1 MAGGFPHQITENEL
15 FPMKKIIFVAGML
28 GISVSA
34 AAQEDTTDVFFR
46 HLRLNEVVVTGVT
59 GESKL
64 GETPSPMSVLDIT
77 ALRGRASSN
86 IIDALASEPGVS
98 QVTTGAGISKPVIR
112 GLGYNRVVVISDG
125 LRQEG
130 QQWGDEHGIEIDA
143 NDVHSVEIIKGP
155 ASLMYGSDALAGV
168 LIFHAVPN
176 PAPDSFSAGF
186 SSEYQSNNGLAA
198 YSLYHG
204 GNRNGV
210 VWNLR
215 FSDKY
220 ARAYRNA
227 ADGPVPGSQFRERAM
242 TGMTGLNR
250 RWGFSRLTL
259 GYYHLTPGMVE
270 GYEDGVLEGPSGYA
284 MELPFQ
290 QVRHY
295 KALNDN
301 TFLVGEGRVK
311 MLLGFQH
318 NRRQE
323 YEEELDEA
331 GLDFRLN
338 TVNYDLKYIS
348 GENVG
353 WKVSTGVN
361 GMWQESDNLGE
372 EVLIPAYRLLDAGLF
387 VTASKA
393 LGKFHFSGGVR
404 GDLRRLHSM
413 VLAGRFE
420 DFSRSFTGLTG
431 SAGVVWSPLPVLNF
445 RANVAR
451 GFRAPNLSELASNGV
466 HEGTVRYERGNN
478 GLKPEFSLQ
487 GDLGA
492 DFSSEHVSLAAAL
505 FCNRIDN
512 YIYAA
517 RTGEV
522 LDGYQVYRYEAD
534 DALLYGAEISL
545 DCHPV
550 HCLHLGADWSYV
562 RGTSGGRDLPLMPAP
577 RLAAEVKWEITH
589 GGRVLNNCYVAL
601 RAEHRSAQDHF
612 LPGTET
618 ATEAYTLLG
627 ASAATDLMVKGR
639 RAATISIIADNLTDA
654 VYFDH
659 LSRLKYVGVHN
670 PGRNVT
676 VKLEVPIL

>member
-1 MAGGFPHQITENEL
+1 
-15 FPMKKIIFVAGML
+15 MKKVLFVAGML
-28 GISVSA
+28 GIGVSA
-34 AAQEDTTDVFFR
+34 MAQEDTTDVFFR
-46 HLRLNEVVVTGVT
+46 HLKLNEAVVTGVT

-64 GETPSPMSVLDIT
+64 GETPSPMSVLDVT

-130 QQWGDEHGIEIDA
+130 QQWGDEHGVEIDA

-168 LIFHAVPN
+168 IIFHADPN
-176 PAPDSFSAGF
+176 PAPDSFSAGL
-186 SSEYQSNNGLAA
+186 SSEYQSNTGLAA

-220 ARAYRNA
+220 AHAYRNA
-227 ADGPVPGSQFRERAM
+227 ADGPVPGSQFRERAV

-250 RWGFSRLTL
+250 KWGFSRLTL
-259 GYYHLTPGMVE
+259 GYYHLTPGMIE
-270 GYEDGVLEGPSGYA
+270 GYEEGVLEGPTGYGL
-284 MELPFQ
+284 ELPFQ
-290 QVRHY
+290 QVHHY
-295 KALNDN
+295 KALSDN
-301 TFLVGEGRVK
+301 TFLVGEGRIK
-311 MLLGFQH
+311 MLLGFQQ

-323 YEEELDEA
+323 YEEETDEA
-331 GLDFRLN
+331 ELDFRLN

-348 GENVG
+348 GETEG
-353 WKVSTGVN
+353 WKVSSGVN

-372 EVLIPAYRLLDAGLF
+372 EVLIPAYRLLDAGIF
-387 VTASKA
+387 VTASKS
-393 LGKFHFSGGVR
+393 LENLHFSGGVR
-404 GDLRRLHSM
+404 GDIRRLHSLA
-413 VLAGRFE
+413 LAGRFE
-420 DFSRSFTGLTG
+420 DFSRNFTGMTG
-431 SAGVVWSPLPVLNF
+431 SVGLVWSPIPAVNF

-466 HEGTVRYERGNN
+466 HEGTVRYERGNS

-492 DFSSEHVSLAAAL
+492 DFTSEHLSLTAAL

-522 LDGYQVYRYEAD
+522 EDGYQVYRYEAG
-534 DALLYGAEISL
+534 DAFLYGTELSV

-550 HCLHLGADWSYV
+550 HRLHLGADWSYV
-562 RGTSGGRDLPLMPAP
+562 RGISGGRDLPLMPAP
-577 RLAAEVKWEITH
+577 RLATEVKWEITH
-589 GGRVLNNCYVAL
+589 DGKVLNNCYIAL
-601 RAEHRSAQDHF
+601 RAEHRFAQEHF

-627 ASAATDLMVKGR
+627 ASAVTDLMVKGR

-676 VKLEVPIL
+676 VKLEIPIL

>member
-1 MAGGFPHQITENEL
+1 
-15 FPMKKIIFVAGML
+15 MKKILFIVGML
-28 GISVSA
+28 GIGVSA
-34 AAQEDTTDVFFR
+34 LAQEDTTDVFFR
-46 HLRLNEVVVTGVT
+46 HLKLNEAVVTGVT

-64 GETPSPMSVLDIT
+64 GETPSPMSVLDVT

-130 QQWGDEHGIEIDA
+130 QQWGDEHGVEIDA

-168 LIFHAVPN
+168 IIFHADPN

-186 SSEYQSNNGLAA
+186 SSEYQSNSGLAA

-215 FSDKY
+215 FSDRY
-220 ARAYRNA
+220 AHAYRNA
-227 ADGPVPGSQFRERAM
+227 ADGLVPGSQFRERAV

-250 RWGFSRLTL
+250 KWGFSRLTL
-259 GYYHLTPGMVE
+259 GYYHLTPGMIE
-270 GYEDGVLEGPSGYA
+270 GYEDGSLEGPTGYG

-290 QVRHY
+290 QVHHY
-295 KALNDN
+295 KALSDN

-311 MLLGFQH
+311 MLLGFQQ

-331 GLDFRLN
+331 ELDFKLN

-348 GENVG
+348 GETDG
-353 WKVSTGVN
+353 WKVSTGIN

-387 VTASKA
+387 VTASRA
-393 LGKFHFSGGVR
+393 LEKLHFSGGIR
-404 GDLRRLHSM
+404 GDLRRLHS
-413 VLAGRFE
+413 LALPDRFE
-420 DFSRSFTGLTG
+420 DFSRGFQGLTG
-431 SAGVVWSPLPVLNF
+431 SAGVVWSPLPALNL

-466 HEGTVRYERGNN
+466 HEGTVRYERGNSD
-478 GLKPEFSLQ
+478 LKPEFSLQ

-492 DFSSEHVSLAAAL
+492 DFTSEHLSLTAAV

-522 LDGYQVYRYEAD
+522 EDGYQVYRYEAD
-534 DALLYGAEISL
+534 GAFLYGTELSV

-550 HCLHLGADWSYV
+550 HRLHLGADWSYV
-562 RGTSGGRDLPLMPAP
+562 RGTSDGRDLPLMPAP

-589 GGRVLNNCYVAL
+589 DGKVLNNSYIAF
-601 RAEHRSAQDHF
+601 RADHRFAQEHF

-627 ASAATDLMVKGR
+627 ASAVTDLMVRGR
-639 RAATISIIADNLTDA
+639 RAATLSIIADNLTDA

-670 PGRNVT
+670 PGRNLT
-676 VKLEVPIL
+676 VKLEIPIL

>member
-1 MAGGFPHQITENEL
+1 MI
-15 FPMKKIIFVAGML
+15 KILFVAGML
-28 GISVSA
+28 GIGVSA
-34 AAQEDTTDVFFR
+34 IAQEDTTDVFFR
-46 HLRLNEVVVTGVT
+46 HLKLNEAVVTGVT

-64 GETPSPMSVLDIT
+64 GETPSPITVLDVT
-77 ALRGRASSN
+77 ALRGKASSN

-130 QQWGDEHGIEIDA
+130 QQWGDEHGVEIDA
-143 NDVHSVEIIKGP
+143 NEVHSVEIIKGP

-168 LIFHAVPN
+168 LIFHADPN
-176 PAPDSFSAGF
+176 PAPDSFSARL
-186 SSEYQSNNGLAA
+186 STEYQSNSGLAA

-220 ARAYRNA
+220 AHAYSNA
-227 ADGPVPGSQFRERAM
+227 ADGPVPGSQFRERAF
-242 TGMTGLNR
+242 TGMTGFNR
-250 RWGFSRLTL
+250 KWGFSRLTL
-259 GYYHLTPGMVE
+259 GYYHLTPGMIE
-270 GYEDGVLEGPSGYA
+270 GYEDGVLEGPSGYG

-290 QVRHY
+290 QVNHY
-295 KALNDN
+295 KILSDN
-301 TFLVGEGRVK
+301 TFLIGEGRVK
-311 MLLGFQH
+311 MLLGFQQ
-318 NRRQE
+318 NRRRE
-323 YEEELDEA
+323 YEEEMDEA
-331 GLDFRLN
+331 ELDFRLN

-348 GENVG
+348 GETDG

-387 VTASKA
+387 VTASKS
-393 LGKFHFSGGVR
+393 LEKLHFSGGIR
-404 GDLRRLHSM
+404 GDIRRLHSLP
-413 VLAGRFE
+413 LAGIFE
-420 DFSRSFTGLTG
+420 DFSRNFHGLTG
-431 SAGVVWSPLPVLNF
+431 SAGIVYSPIPALNL

-466 HEGTVRYERGNN
+466 HEGTVRYERGNSS
-478 GLKPEFSLQ
+478 LMPEFSFQ
-487 GDLGA
+487 GDMGL
-492 DFSSEHVSLAAAL
+492 DFSSEHFSLVAAV

-522 LDGYQVYRYEAD
+522 ADGYQVYRYEAA
-534 DALLYGAEISL
+534 DALLYGTEVSI

-550 HCLHLGADWSYV
+550 HRLHLGADWSYV
-562 RGTSGGRDLPLMPAP
+562 RGTSDGRDLPLMPAP
-577 RLAAEVKWEITH
+577 RLAGEVKWEITH
-589 GGRVLNNCYVAL
+589 SGRVLNNCYVAL
-601 RAEHRSAQDHF
+601 RAEHRFAQEHF

-618 ATEAYTLLG
+618 ATEAYSLLG
-627 ASAATDLMVKGR
+627 ASAVTDLLINGR
-639 RAATISIIADNLTDA
+639 RAATLSLIADNLTDV

-676 VKLEVPIL
+676 VKLEIPIL